1 MPKRLV
7 TLAALALTC
16 IAPAVAQHA
25 KPQSAEEIRTIA
37 LVNRAAGLLER
48 RGKTL
53 AFAEFRK
60 PNSEW
65 FHDDTYLFAYD
76 MELNVLLNPAFPER
90 EGRNL
95 AGQHDA
101 TGKAVH
107 DEILSVVTANR
118 AGWVDSVIARP
129 GSTTPARKRVY
140 VVSVM
145 IDGRPGILGSGFYPQ

>member
-1 MPKRLV
+1 MAKRIV
-7 TLAALALTC
+7 ALAALAVTC
-16 IAPAVAQHA
+16 IAPVVGQQTIS
-25 KPQSAEEIRTIA
+25 QSAEELRTIA
-37 LVNRAAGLLER
+37 LVKRAADLLER
-48 RGKTL
+48 RGKTS

-76 MELNVLLNPAFPER
+76 MALNVLLNAAFPER

-118 AGWVDSVIARP
+118 AAWVDSVIARP
-129 GSTTPARKRVY
+129 GSTAPARKRVY